1 MAAPVYT
8 PLPHPLQPL
17 QDLLFVDF
25 FFFFFLFR
33 AVPKAHGSSQARGWI
48 GAVAAGLHHSH
59 NNTRSEPPSVTYT
72 TAHGNTCSLTPWAM
86 PGTEPASS
94 WILVGFVPT
103 EPQQELLFVDFWWGP
118 FWLLWG
124 ETSLYPCF
132 LPSGWRAELLR
143 RLCCHCNSVV
153 PRKSARSVKTAYR
166 AYTKNFLILV
176 RFASAEP
183 WRELLKVHFSNCIF
197 LNKSSPL
204 RGLGFPHLIES
215 WSSC

>member
-25 FFFFFLFR
+25 FFFFFCLFR

-166 AYTKNFLILV
+166 AYTKNFLKGGSQLKTACDT
-176 RFASAEP
+176 RLPPTELNGRERGMWHGDKSQPSHWAKCNEAS
-183 WRELLKVHFSNCIF
+183 S
-197 LNKSSPL
+197 
-204 RGLGFPHLIES
+204 
-215 WSSC
+215 